1 MQGRNSNRSDRG
13 RMTPDRFFA
22 PVGPE
27 EAAAV
32 ATEEDPQQ
40 QQVAAA
46 GWQQEGAGME
56 DGEEGDMEAG
66 EELWAPYQPQ
76 QEAEEEAGDGGE
88 EEYDPQ
94 QAYWQKQGREQAA
107 EGGVEEQEEDAYK
120 PAKHAWGR
128 GVSTLELPS
137 STLGSPGGGGGFGGG
152 GGGADWALATPSALL
167 KPRSAAAQAMEL
179 DPKDITLGQRLG
191 GGAFATVYAATMAGS
206 KRKWVV
212 KRLDRCGRSQL
223 SSVRAQAEFDMT

>member
-1 MQGRNSNRSDRG
+1 MQEQNNNRAGRV
-13 RMTPDRFFA
+13 RMSPDRFFA
-22 PVGPE
+22 AVDPS

-32 ATEEDPQQ
+32 GTEADQQ
-40 QQVAAA
+40 QQQEVAA
-46 GWQQEGAGME
+46 GVWQQEGAGVE
-56 DGEEGDMEAG
+56 DGMEEEEDVEAG

-76 QEAEEEAGDGGE
+76 QEGEEEGGE
-88 EEYDPQ
+88 EEDPR
-94 QAYWQKQGREQAA
+94 QAYWQQAQ
-107 EGGVEEQEEDAYK
+107 EQEEDSYK

-137 STLGSPGGGGGFGGG
+137 GTLGSPGGGGGLNFGIGG

-167 KPRSAAAQAMEL
+167 KPRSAAAQGMEL

-212 KRLDRCGRSQL
+212 KRLDRAHGSQV
-223 SSVRAQAEFDMT
+223 SQVRGQGV